1 MASRS
6 LNSRPAVPVRA
17 ILILIPDSDSL
28 NHVGVNHVMDNDNEE
43 RYLASPR
50 HSLI

>member
-6 LNSRPAVPVRA
+6 LNSRPAEPVA
-17 ILILIPDSDSL
+17 CNPDSDSL
-28 NHVGVNHVMDNDNEE
+28 NHVGVYHVMDNDNEE